1 MSDNPPS
8 TISPVHVVSVINKT
22 PYTSDPESIYLCP
35 KTFLFPAAPVRLSDK
50 DEKPMDNGKLREFIA
65 LANKI
70 RKEQIIDATSNYCHS
85 DMTRNKR
92 NVKEDEPKINDI
104 AYIQGLS
111 ERMAFLKFL
120 VLGTESTIGAQI
132 CWIISIKDKH
142 F

>member
-1 MSDNPPS
+1 MA
-8 TISPVHVVSVINKT
+8 SVINKT

-104 AYIQGLS
+104 AYIHEENKFQSPRYAKIVGFKSKQTAITLSKKGL
-111 ERMAFLKFL
+111 E
-120 VLGTESTIGAQI
+120 EHP
-132 CWIISIKDKH
+132 IINLHPFVKARP
-142 F
+142 